1 MDDRRNNTDAIFG
14 QEVRERERERSRSD
28 DEFEGS
34 VPRKEKTEILQRKI
48 WVFFRALRRRDRVR
62 AGVEYSVRK
71 NQSAGCLWIFCNF
84 KCGPVR

>member
-1 MDDRRNNTDAIFG
+1 MIGETIPTRYLDKKL
-14 QEVRERERERSRSD
+14 ERERERSRSD

-34 VPRKEKTEILQRKI
+34 VPRKENTEILQRKI

-71 NQSAGCLWIFCNF
+71 NQSAGC
-84 KCGPVR
+84 